1 MDLDRKYK
9 KMPIKNITTE
19 QKQRKLFF
27 EKFSNKLNNK
37 NKLYQLRS
45 LINWELLEKE
55 SLSHVEIKQFGRN
68 RNSHRVMLGLLM
80 LQAMHSSSDS
90 FTEAEFRENN
100 YWQYFCGYEYFE
112 QDPGVSEASIRRFR
126 GVLGEEGFTV
136 ILQELVRIG
145 MKVGSLKKKDMT
157 SILVDTTVQ
166 IKNIKHPHDAHL
178 MEKARKEIVKL
189 CKIFDI
195 KLNET
200 YEKSFKNNII
210 AIWKY
215 SKDSKAKKKWK
226 SLKKLKTLLGRLIRI
241 FEREMQKKA
250 IFPVLQS
257 ARILSKIR
265 MIHAQSV
272 LKKQEK
278 ITYKENNKI
287 LYSFHAE
294 EVECIGKGKL
304 HKPYE
309 FGNKVAIAVSGRGNF
324 IVGVKSFHG
333 NPYDGHTLNQT
344 IQEVRK
350 TTKGEPDLSFEK
362 IFVDLGYKG
371 NDFSEKSKIYT
382 PKTKKNLSKEDKKM
396 QKRRSAIEP
405 IIGHLK
411 NFGRM
416 GRNYLK
422 GKIGDIINPY
432 ISAIGLNLGNIS
444 NKLMLGT

>member
-1 MDLDRKYK
+1 
-9 KMPIKNITTE
+9 
-19 QKQRKLFF
+19 
-27 EKFSNKLNNK
+27 
-37 NKLYQLRS
+37 
-45 LINWELLEKE
+45 
-55 SLSHVEIKQFGRN
+55 
-68 RNSHRVMLGLLM
+68 
-80 LQAMHSSSDS
+80 
-90 FTEAEFRENN
+90 
-100 YWQYFCGYEYFE
+100 
-112 QDPGVSEASIRRFR
+112 
-126 GVLGEEGFTV
+126 
-136 ILQELVRIG
+136 
-145 MKVGSLKKKDMT
+145 
-157 SILVDTTVQ
+157 
-166 IKNIKHPHDAHL
+166 
-178 MEKARKEIVKL
+178 
-189 CKIFDI
+189 
-195 KLNET
+195 
-200 YEKSFKNNII
+200 
-210 AIWKY
+210 
-215 SKDSKAKKKWK
+215 
-226 SLKKLKTLLGRLIRI
+226 
-241 FEREMQKKA
+241 
-250 IFPVLQS
+250 
-257 ARILSKIR
+257 